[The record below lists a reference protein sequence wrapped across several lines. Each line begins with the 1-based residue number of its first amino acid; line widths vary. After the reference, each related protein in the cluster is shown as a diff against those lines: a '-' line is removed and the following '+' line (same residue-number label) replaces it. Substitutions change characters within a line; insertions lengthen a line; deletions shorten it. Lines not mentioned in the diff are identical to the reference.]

1 MMKYF
6 NKGDVIIYTLVL
18 TLLVASFF
26 VWGSALGDVGDFAI
40 ISVNGHEEMRLPLS
54 VDAEKTVEG
63 FAGLNCTICIKDG
76 AASVTEADCPDK
88 LCVDHSPIS
97 RSGESI
103 VCLPARITV
112 TISSSEGSTI
122 DGVAR

>member
-1 MMKYF
+1 MKYF

-26 VWGSALGDVGDFAI
+26 VWGSALGDTGEFAI
-40 ISVNGHEEMRLPLS
+40 ISINGHEETRLPLS

-63 FAGLNCTICIKDG
+63 FAGLTCTVCIKDR

-112 TISSSEGSTI
+112 TISGTEAPAA
-122 DGVAR
+122 DGVSR

>member
-1 MMKYF
+1 MVYF
-6 NKGDVIIYTLVL
+6 KKNDIIVYSLVL
-18 TLLVASFF
+18 AVLIASFF
-26 VWGSALGDVGDFAI
+26 IWGSALGDTGDFAI
-40 ISVNGHEEMRLPLS
+40 ISINGHEETRLPLS
-54 VDAEKTVEG
+54 VDVEKTVEG
-63 FAGLNCTICIKDG
+63 FAGLTCTVCIKDG

-112 TISSSEGSTI
+112 TISSTEAPAT
-122 DGVAR
+122 DGVSR

>member
-1 MMKYF
+1 MKYF
-6 NKGDVIIYTLVL
+6 NKSDAIIYALVL

-26 VWGSALGDVGDFAI
+26 VWGSALGDTGEFAI
-40 ISVNGHEEMRLPLS
+40 ISINGHEEMRLPLL

-63 FAGLNCTICIKDG
+63 FAGLNCTVCIKEG
-76 AASVTEADCPDK
+76 VASITEADCPDK

-112 TISSSEGSTI
+112 TISGTEDSEV

>member
-1 MMKYF
+1 MVYF
-6 NKGDVIIYTLVL
+6 KKHDIIVYSLVL
-18 TLLVASFF
+18 AVLIASFF
-26 VWGSALGDVGDFAI
+26 IWGSALGDTGDFAI
-40 ISVNGHEEMRLPLS
+40 ISINGHEETRLPLS

-63 FAGLNCTICIKDG
+63 FAGLNCTVCIKDG

-112 TISSSEGSTI
+112 TISSTEAPAT
-122 DGVAR
+122 DGVSR

>member
-1 MMKYF
+1 MKYF
-6 NKGDVIIYTLVL
+6 NKSDAIIYALVL
-18 TLLVASFF
+18 TLLVTSFF
-26 VWGSALGDVGDFAI
+26 VWGRALGDTGEFAI
-40 ISVNGHEEMRLPLS
+40 ISINGHEKMRLPLS

-63 FAGLNCTICIKDG
+63 FAGLNCTVCIKEG

-112 TISSSEGSTI
+112 TISSTEAPAT
-122 DGVAR
+122 DGVSR

>member
-1 MMKYF
+1 MVYF
-6 NKGDVIIYTLVL
+6 KKHDIIVYSLVL
-18 TLLVASFF
+18 AVLIASFF
-26 VWGSALGDVGDFAI
+26 IWGSALGDTGDFAI
-40 ISVNGHEEMRLPLS
+40 ISINGHEETRLPLS

-63 FAGLNCTICIKDG
+63 FAGLNCTICIKNG
-76 AASVTEADCPDK
+76 AANVTEADCPDK

-112 TISSSEGSTI
+112 TISSSEAPAT
-122 DGVAR
+122 DGVSR

>member
-1 MMKYF
+1 MAYF
-6 NKGDVIIYTLVL
+6 KKQDIIIYALVL
-18 TLLVASFF
+18 VLLICSFF
-26 VWGSALGDVGDFAI
+26 VWNRALGDTGDFAI

-63 FAGLNCTICIKDG
+63 FAGLNCTVCIKDG

-112 TISSSEGSTI
+112 TISSTEAPAT
-122 DGVAR
+122 DGVSR

>member
-1 MMKYF
+1 MKYF

-26 VWGSALGDVGDFAI
+26 VWGSALGDTGDFAI
-40 ISVNGHEEMRLPLS
+40 ISINGHEEMRLPLS

-63 FAGLNCTICIKDG
+63 FAGLTCTVCIKDR

-88 LCVDHSPIS
+88 LCVDHSP
-97 RSGESI
+97 
-103 VCLPARITV
+103 
-112 TISSSEGSTI
+112 
-122 DGVAR
+122 